1 MSLPA
6 TTYPTI
12 TRASVE
18 NLALKRYV
26 ETVSH
31 RSFQFAEPGVKSRF
45 HRDSRMVLRILARK
59 LVLPVGS
66 YSIRSH
72 MGELS
77 EPGHIT
83 LELANG
89 SIQIFQSGLHKGVQ
103 IKIRR
108 FDGLGHRLLV
118 ASLTSPVAALLDVD
132 QLVERINPILSL
144 T

>member
-12 TRASVE
+12 TRSGVE

-26 ETVSH
+26 ETVSQ
-31 RSFQFAEPGVKSRF
+31 RSFQFALPEVKSRF

-59 LVLPVGS
+59 LGLPIGS

-83 LELANG
+83 LEQANG
-89 SIQIFQSGLHKGVQ
+89 SIQIFQSGLHKDVQ

-108 FDGLGHRLLV
+108 FDGPDHRLLV
-118 ASLTSPVAALLDVD
+118 ASLTSPIAALLDVD
-132 QLVERINPILSL
+132 QLVERLNPLFH
-144 T
+144 